1 MGNLKPLATG
11 IEDYRELISGGNY
24 YVDKTLLIQKLL
36 DRRSLVTLFA
46 RPRRF
51 GKTLNLSMLDYFF
64 NVDGSGKGLFDD
76 CSRHKRYLGVNSA
89 FRRDLIGIIFSKR

>member
-1 MGNLKPLATG
+1 MNERKPLATG
-11 IEDYRELISGGNY
+11 IEDYRKLISGGNY
-24 YVDKTLLIQKLL
+24 YVDKTLLIQRLL
-36 DRRSLVTLFA
+36 DRRSEVTLYA

-76 CSRHKRYLGVNSA
+76 CALALVKYE
-89 FRRDLIGIIFSKR
+89 